1 VSVVGVVMVMVGFV
15 VSEVILL
22 TMIVAAVEVARL
34 PATSR
39 ATARIVWKPLV
50 AEVVF
55 QLVEYGEVM
64 SSAPRFALSS
74 LNWTP
79 VTPMLSLAVAET
91 VMVLETVV
99 FPAGAVRETAGNVV
113 SRVMTDWV
121 VAETGGD
128 DCGEILAGVA
138 PSTAATV

>member
-1 VSVVGVVMVMVGFV
+1 MVMVGFV

-55 QLVEYGEVM
+55 HDTEYGDVM
-64 SSAPRFALSS
+64 SSAPRVALSS

-79 VTPMLSLAVAET
+79 VMPMLSLAVPET
-91 VMVLETVV
+91 VTVPETVV
-99 FPAGAVRETAGNVV
+99 FPAGAGREMVGGVV
-113 SRVMTDWV
+113 SRVTTDGV
-121 VAETGGD
+121 VAETCA
-128 DCGEILAGVA
+128 DCAETFAGVA